1 MEFDDQV
8 LIPSGR
14 HFDPVDVARG
24 LADVGGPAN
33 VTIVS
38 CRAHPQYEFRN
49 MEEIARQEGITPV
62 ELYMKIVRDGGAGVV
77 GHTMKDRDI
86 EVFYRQPWVMV
97 SSDGGIGSRHPRGAG
112 SYPRVLG
119 RYVRELRWLTLPEA
133 IRKMT
138 SLPAQRFKLRDR
150 GLIRAGYKA
159 DLVLFDPARII
170 DRSTFK
176 EPQLLSEGVKRVF
189 VNGEE
194 VWIDGKVTGN
204 RPGRALRNTRRSS
217 DRFVP
222 LRKTR

>member
-1 MEFDDQV
+1 
-8 LIPSGR
+8 
-14 HFDPVDVARG
+14 
-24 LADVGGPAN
+24 
-33 VTIVS
+33 
-38 CRAHPQYEFRN
+38 
-49 MEEIARQEGITPV
+49 
-62 ELYMKIVRDGGAGVV
+62 MKIVRDGGAGVV

-204 RPGRALRNTRRSS
+204 RPGRALRNTLRSS